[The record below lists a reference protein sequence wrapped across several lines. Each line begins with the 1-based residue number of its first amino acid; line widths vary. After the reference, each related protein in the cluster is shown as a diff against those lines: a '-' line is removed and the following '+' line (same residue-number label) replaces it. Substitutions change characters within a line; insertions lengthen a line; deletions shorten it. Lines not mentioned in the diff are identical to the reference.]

1 MGPWGPYGGQHEGM
15 GPWGPFGPYGF
26 DAGPWSI
33 PGIKIDWTAPQIPKL
48 GSGAIIGAQAGG
60 VLALLA
66 ERGKP
71 EVVVPWEDVGKPW
84 EEVLQ
89 GMPHL
94 GSGGIIGTTQQMPNI
109 SSAVGSSLA
118 DAIKAM
124 RQSPMYQVNATIDAE
139 SIKRDILQAI
149 LELEQ
154 FHHLGNMGN
163 Y

>member
-1 MGPWGPYGGQHEGM
+1 
-15 GPWGPFGPYGF
+15 
-26 DAGPWSI
+26 
-33 PGIKIDWTAPQIPKL
+33 
-48 GSGAIIGAQAGG
+48 
-60 VLALLA
+60 LALLA